1 MPANR
6 LMRTALAGA
15 TGVALLAGGFGSL
28 SNWSEE
34 DPLPSAPVTAGEL
47 SLATGA
53 ETWTDQSPDAPDTTW
68 NPATDEM
75 VPGDTVRVEVPLT
88 LTVIGKNMAGTVAID
103 RAAFDTTS
111 FNGELTVTYDV
122 GLTDLGVT
130 DLPDGSVSFVRSGL
144 AGDTVTG
151 TGTVTFA
158 LAPTASLSSAEGAN
172 ALLDQAKF
180 VTTQVR
186 PLP

>member
-1 MPANR
+1 MPNR
-6 LMRTALAGA
+6 LMRTALTGV

-28 SNWSEE
+28 ANWSEE

-53 ETWTDQSPDAPDTTW
+53 ETWTDQSPDSANTAWD
-68 NPATDEM
+68 PALDEL

-111 FNGELTVTYDV
+111 FNGELTITYNVD
-122 GLTDLGVT
+122 VT
-130 DLPDGSVSFVRSGL
+130 DAGATDEADGSVSFVRSAL

-151 TGTVTFA
+151 TGTVTFV
-158 LAPTASLSSAEGAN
+158 LDPTASLDSAEGAN
-172 ALLDQAKF
+172 AMLDQAKF